1 MPGTVYEFDR
11 PERFVAGTVG
21 RPGERA
27 FFLQVRDGRQVI
39 SVAVEKQQV
48 ALLAERLDLML
59 DELLRDGRSDTIPAV
74 APSTFEDNDP
84 LDTPVEPEFR
94 AVALAIGWD
103 DDDARVLVEA
113 QSVVSDDDADDDES
127 DEITLLT
134 EGPDDAEAEIL
145 RVSMLPA
152 SAREFVRRALTLVA
166 AGRPACPFCSLPL
179 DPEGH
184 VCPRSNGYRR

>member
-1 MPGTVYEFDR
+1 MAGSLFEFSR

-27 FFLQVRDGRQVI
+27 FFLQVRDGRRVL

-48 ALLAERLDLML
+48 ALLAERLAAML
-59 DELLRDGRSDTIPAV
+59 DELLRDGRSAVIPAV
-74 APSTFEDNDP
+74 APAGMEDNEP

-103 DDDARVLVEA
+103 DDDDLVLVEA
-113 QSVVSDDDADDDES
+113 QSVVDDEGE
-127 DEITLLT
+127 DELASLT
-134 EGPDDAEAEIL
+134 EGLQEGEAEVL
-145 RVSMLPA
+145 RVGMAPA
-152 SAREFVRRALTLVA
+152 AAREFVRRSETLVA

-184 VCPRSNGYRR
+184 VCPRANGYRR

>member
-1 MPGTVYEFDR
+1 MPGSLFEFSR

-27 FFLQVRDGRQVI
+27 FFLQVRDGRRVV

-48 ALLAERLDLML
+48 ALLAERLGAML
-59 DELLRDGRSDTIPAV
+59 DELLRDGRSAIIPAV
-74 APSTFEDNDP
+74 APAGLEDNEP
-84 LDTPVEPEFR
+84 LETPVEPEFR

-103 DDDARVLVEA
+103 DDEDLVLVEA
-113 QSVVSDDDADDDES
+113 QSVVADEDDDE
-127 DEITLLT
+127 LAALT
-134 EGPDDAEAEIL
+134 EGPQEGEADML
-145 RVSMLPA
+145 RVSLTA
-152 SAREFVRRALTLVA
+152 AAAREFVRRGETLVA

-184 VCPRSNGYRR
+184 VCPRANGYRR